1 MNIKLVK
8 FAPYKRWRLGDVAFV
23 AQNDGSRKL

>member
-1 MNIKLVK
+1 MNLKLVK
-8 FAPYKRWRLGDVAFV
+8 FAPYKRWRLVDVALE